1 MVLHQFQATE
11 RLPLSVWEQV
21 CGSVLAALPT
31 GTRDSTTQK
40 VWVHVE
46 GFVIKKQP
54 KLVRSSSELS
64 PPEVLCADKWRL

>member
-11 RLPLSVWEQV
+11 MLPLSVWEQV
-21 CGSVLAALPT
+21 CGSVLAALPS
-31 GTRDSTTQK
+31 GMRDSITQK
-40 VWVHVE
+40 VWVHV

-54 KLVRSSSELS
+54 KLVRRSSELS